1 MIAKIFALS
10 WQPAVQSATR
20 TGGRLTAPYRRTYF
34 PVAVWENAVELGE
47 SRLDNLIV
55 LRPAGRLDNVTA
67 PQFQTRL
74 LQLLASGTADLV
86 IDLTTVDYMSSG
98 GLRAL
103 GVAAKQT
110 PAGRRI
116 AVCGLHALVLDVFS
130 IAHFEQLIPVFAS
143 ADDAR
148 QAWAEPKRSGQRSD
162 TDK

>member
-1 MIAKIFALS
+1 MEI
-10 WQPAVQSATR
+10 
-20 TGGRLTAPYRRTYF
+20 
-34 PVAVWENAVELGE
+34 GE
-47 SRLDNLIV
+47 SHLDNLIV
-55 LRPAGRLDNVTA
+55 LRPVGRLDNQNA
-67 PQFQTRL
+67 PEFQKRL
-74 LQLLASGTADLV
+74 LQLSAGGTADIV
-86 IDLTTVDYMSSG
+86 IDLAAVEYMSSG

-103 GVAAKQT
+103 GAAAKQI